1 MSNPRKRH
9 RLRLYAEASH
19 RAATVKDWSAGMR
32 RYILTAKRGMS
43 NPRKRRQL
51 RLYAEASHRAAT
63 VKDWRAGIRSYI
75 LTSETAAGDE

>member
-1 MSNPRKRH
+1 
-9 RLRLYAEASH
+9 
-19 RAATVKDWSAGMR
+19 MR